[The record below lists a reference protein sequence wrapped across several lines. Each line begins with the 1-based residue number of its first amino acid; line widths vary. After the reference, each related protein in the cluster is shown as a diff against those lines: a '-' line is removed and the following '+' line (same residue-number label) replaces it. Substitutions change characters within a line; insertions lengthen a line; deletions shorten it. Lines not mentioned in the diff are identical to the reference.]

1 MRRCVEGGEGHCA
14 QQAACILRARQRGRA
29 FWRRWRAS
37 RGAYPSDRKNCCGA
51 KLEVAQR
58 ANGRL
63 SSGSACADLAA
74 SSRRPR
80 IGVEQRTQARRF
92 AHLPAVVTSVC
103 DCTGLAAEALLGARA
118 DPPGV
123 VGTDPTRRAGVFANV
138 CRPTSY
144 PAAKAEMGACLSYSS
159 ILGGRVC
166 GIGRVGTWV
175 WSRGTHPPRIIG
187 EMNTCCACAT
197 TTLNRT
203 LTAVSKAARRRCGRH
218 MHTAGRRCRTDTV
231 ARSAYA
237 LPDSALTGTA
247 SGADKLRII
256 AIRVPILAIRYG

>member
-80 IGVEQRTQARRF
+80 SGVEQRTQARRF
-92 AHLPAVVTSVC
+92 AHLPAVVTSVR

-118 DPPGV
+118 DPPSV
-123 VGTDPTRRAGVFANV
+123 VGTDPTRRTGVLAECLLSTNPLTHP
-138 CRPTSY
+138 PTRS
-144 PAAKAEMGACLSYSS
+144 AVAEGACLSVVSFHTRRSRVWNRAGWDRPGFGPEEPIRQESS
-159 ILGGRVC
+159 
-166 GIGRVGTWV
+166 
-175 WSRGTHPPRIIG
+175 
-187 EMNTCCACAT
+187 
-197 TTLNRT
+197 
-203 LTAVSKAARRRCGRH
+203 AR
-218 MHTAGRRCRTDTV
+218 
-231 ARSAYA
+231 
-237 LPDSALTGTA
+237 
-247 SGADKLRII
+247 
-256 AIRVPILAIRYG
+256 

>member
-1 MRRCVEGGEGHCA
+1 MRRWVEGGEGHCA

-51 KLEVAQR
+51 KLELAQR

-63 SSGSACADLAA
+63 SSGSACDDLAA
-74 SSRRPR
+74 TDGRVCSRM
-80 IGVEQRTQARRF
+80 
-92 AHLPAVVTSVC
+92 SV
-103 DCTGLAAEALLGARA
+103 DQLAT
-118 DPPGV
+118 PH
-123 VGTDPTRRAGVFANV
+123 
-138 CRPTSY
+138 
-144 PAAKAEMGACLSYSS
+144 KAEMGACLSYLPYSEVACVES
-159 ILGGRVC
+159 GGLGP
-166 GIGRVGTWV
+166 TWV

-203 LTAVSKAARRRCGRH
+203 LTAVSKAARRRCVRH

-231 ARSAYA
+231 ARSA
-237 LPDSALTGTA
+237 
-247 SGADKLRII
+247 
-256 AIRVPILAIRYG
+256 